1 MGSGVN
7 LRPVLVLPAVAAVG
21 CAELVRRYLWL
32 CWPIAVTFSS
42 VVLGRRPG
50 DNDDDAPIG

>member
-1 MGSGVN
+1 MTRN